1 MTTIAAVQ
9 GEGWAVVGYDSR
21 VSEED
26 GRAYTLPK
34 DNGKIIKNGSYLLGA
49 AGDMRAINLLA
60 HVFKPPICSATTRGV
75 KLDKFITT
83 HFIPELKK
91 CFEENSYSK
100 DGEQDSQIMAIVNG
114 TIYEIGEDYSWCHDE
129 LGVYS
134 IGSGA
139 PYALG
144 ALNALAEGK
153 KRTLTNARSS
163 LKMALAVSCKFDK
176 QSGEPIYLQTQY
188 AE

>member
-9 GEGWAVVGYDSR
+9 GDGWAVVGYDSR
-21 VSEED
+21 VSEEN

-60 HVFKPPICSATTRGV
+60 HVFKPPICSPSTKGI
-75 KLDKFITT
+75 KLDKFMTT

-91 CFEENSYSK
+91 CFEDNSYSK
-100 DGEQDSQIMAIVNG
+100 DGESDSQVIALVNG
-114 TIYEIGEDYSWCHDE
+114 VVYEIGEDYSWCHDE
-129 LGVYS
+129 VGVYS
-134 IGSGA
+134 IGSGSQ
-139 PYALG
+139 YALG
-144 ALNALAEGK
+144 ALTALAEGK

-163 LKMALAVSCKFDK
+163 LKSALTASCKFDK
-176 QSGEPIYLQTQY
+176 QSGEPIYVQTQY